1 MTTSRIKG
9 STAPPTTER
18 FDVVIV
24 GAGISGIGC
33 AYMLR
38 QQCPGLSFVILEYM
52 ESYGGTW
59 LLHKYPGTRSDSDLY
74 TFGYHFK
81 PWVGKPI
88 ATRQEI
94 LDYLGS
100 VIQDGNLEPDIRY
113 RHQIQSANWSTEAK
127 AWKLDV
133 CVDGGQ
139 TTSMEAGFL
148 WMCQGYY
155 RHDRGYTPEWP
166 GMSKFKGALIHPQHW
181 PEHIDMSAK
190 RVTVIGSGATAA
202 TLIPAL
208 ADQCAHVT
216 MLQRTP
222 TFFSTGQNADALAD
236 ELRKLEIDEKWIHE
250 IMRRKVVKERSDLIR
265 RARSRPDALKEQLIE
280 GITPHLPEGF
290 DVDRHFRPPYKP
302 LQQRVA
308 FVPEGDLFAAI
319 REGKA
324 SVVTDHIAQFDE
336 SGIQLQ
342 SGERIDCDVVVTATG
357 FELSVMGEIPFSVDG
372 NPVDFSKT
380 ISYRGTMFSG
390 IPNLAWV
397 YGYGRYSWTLRVE
410 LVGNFVCR
418 LLSHMRSHRLK
429 SVSPTLRPEDADME
443 LSPWIDPDDLNA
455 GYMMRSLHRLPKK
468 GSKPEW
474 QHSQDYVYERS
485 AFPAID
491 LRDPIFAYQD

>member
-1 MTTSRIKG
+1 VIHPKNG
-9 STAPPTTER
+9 PV
-18 FDVVIV
+18 FVVI
-24 GAGISGIGC
+24 
-33 AYMLR
+33 
-38 QQCPGLSFVILEYM
+38 QQ
-52 ESYGGTW
+52 
-59 LLHKYPGTRSDSDLY
+59 
-74 TFGYHFK
+74 
-81 PWVGKPI
+81 
-88 ATRQEI
+88 
-94 LDYLGS
+94 
-100 VIQDGNLEPDIRY
+100 
-113 RHQIQSANWSTEAK
+113 
-127 AWKLDV
+127 
-133 CVDGGQ
+133 
-139 TTSMEAGFL
+139 
-148 WMCQGYY
+148 
-155 RHDRGYTPEWP
+155 
-166 GMSKFKGALIHPQHW
+166 
-181 PEHIDMSAK
+181 
-190 RVTVIGSGATAA
+190 
-202 TLIPAL
+202 
-208 ADQCAHVT
+208 
-216 MLQRTP
+216 
-222 TFFSTGQNADALAD
+222 
-236 ELRKLEIDEKWIHE
+236 
-250 IMRRKVVKERSDLIR
+250 
-265 RARSRPDALKEQLIE
+265 

-357 FELSVMGEIPFSVDG
+357 FELAVMGEIPFSVDG

-380 ISYRGTMFSG
+380 VSYRGTMFAG

-418 LLSHMRSHRLK
+418 LLSHMRSHGLK

-455 GYMMRSLHRLPKK
+455 GYLMRSLHRLPKK